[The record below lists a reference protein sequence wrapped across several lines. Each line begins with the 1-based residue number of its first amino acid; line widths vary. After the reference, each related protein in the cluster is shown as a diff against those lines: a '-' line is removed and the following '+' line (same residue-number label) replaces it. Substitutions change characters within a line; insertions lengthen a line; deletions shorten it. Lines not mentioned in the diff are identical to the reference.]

1 MYRGNETA
9 KTARWLSEH
18 KQPCII
24 VVYGKSLS
32 PVIKSAQP
40 VVVEP
45 TDDNSVIGKDDIVF
59 CRVQKR
65 YRLRKVITVRKSEMY
80 FVGDNHGHIN
90 GTIGRNAVY
99 GRAVRILR
107 RKKFDKEG

>member
-9 KTARWLSEH
+9 ETARWLSEH

-24 VVYGKSLS
+24 VFYGKSLS

-45 TDDNSVIGKDDIVF
+45 ISDSVVVGKDDIVF
-59 CRVQKR
+59 CRVHKS
-65 YRLRKVITVRKSEMY
+65 YRLQKVIGIRKNGRRY
-80 FVGDNHGHIN
+80 TVGDNHGHIN
-90 GTIGRNAVY
+90 GTINRKYILGIAVN
-99 GRAVRILR
+99 IL
-107 RKKFDKEG
+107 

>member
-1 MYRGNETA
+1 MYRENETA
-9 KTARWLSEH
+9 EAARWLSEH

-24 VVYGKSLS
+24 VFYGKSLS

-45 TDDNSVIGKDDIVF
+45 ISDSVVVGKDDIVF
-59 CRVQKR
+59 CRVHKS
-65 YRLRKVITVRKSEMY
+65 YRLQKVIGVRKNGRRY
-80 FVGDNHGHIN
+80 AVGDNCGHTHGF
-90 GTIGRNAVY
+90 IGKKDIY

-107 RKKFDKEG
+107 RKKL

>member
-9 KTARWLSEH
+9 ETARWLTEH

-24 VVYGKSLS
+24 VFYGKSLS

-45 TDDNSVIGKDDIVF
+45 ISDGTAVGRNDIVF
-59 CRVQKR
+59 CRLHKS
-65 YRLRKVITVRKSEMY
+65 YHLRKVIGVRKNGKRY
-80 FVGDNHGHIN
+80 AVGDNRGHTHGFVGGKDI
-90 GTIGRNAVY
+90 Y

-107 RKKFDKEG
+107 RRRF